1 MLSKLLTVRF
11 VAGVVLCGVALS
23 QLSQAQ
29 AGNPQPAPLTGLV
42 PDHATI
48 SVENL
53 DRIAEWY
60 ERVLGFKVAQRF
72 DINPNFLLEQLSIP
86 GYRIDLVKYKGSVRP
101 AAVNPLYLQQG
112 WIHVV
117 FNVQDLPVA
126 LKELQDLNVNVAAD
140 KDSKG
145 IPTRLAIHDP
155 EGNEIEVVKRK

>member
-1 MLSKLLTVRF
+1 
-11 VAGVVLCGVALS
+11 VVLCGVALS

-86 GYRIDLVKYKGSVRP
+86 GYRIDLVSGRGGLHPDCTTHEAAITYDKYHYGYPGEWKSTVR
-101 AAVNPLYLQQG
+101 LYTG
-112 WIHVV
+112 
-117 FNVQDLPVA
+117 
-126 LKELQDLNVNVAAD
+126 
-140 KDSKG
+140 
-145 IPTRLAIHDP
+145 
-155 EGNEIEVVKRK
+155 